1 MNLSLKWLSQLVDI
15 QGLSEDDIIARMLS
29 AGLEVESVSHL
40 GEGTNL
46 IVGEVIE
53 CYDHPDSDH
62 LHITKVNIGKEVLD
76 IVCGAPNCRKGLKVI
91 CAQVGA
97 KLKDGEIKPGKI
109 RGVESNGMLCSLLE
123 LGIEKEMLPEDSAS
137 HFGIEELGP
146 EFEVGETDILN
157 KLGYEDTILDVSIY
171 ANRPDCLGMFAM
183 AKEMAAILDR
193 KCTLPEFAGK
203 SDCGQPTSFKV
214 TSKTAN
220 CPHFLAKVINHVE
233 IGPSPKWMQS
243 YLLANGIKSI
253 NNLVDISNIVM
264 LETGQPLHFYDL
276 RSNPNREITVVDD
289 YEGQYEALD
298 GNQYAIEKGDIMITT
313 GGKNAG
319 IAGIMGGENTK
330 ILEDTTGLII
340 ECALFDHAQ
349 IRRTANRI
357 GLQTEAA
364 GRFSKG
370 LEPLAQNK
378 AMDRAVDLLLQYANA
393 SELEA
398 TVECGKADYVP
409 YEVVETVEHLN
420 GVIGKTYTVEEVVEV
435 LRRFDF
441 NPRVEGDKIISTIPS
456 YRSMDIHIPEDI
468 DEEVVR
474 ISGFDD
480 LEATLPKMPATIG
493 RLTKRQ
499 QTRRYIRETLKNA
512 GLNETVTYT
521 LIGENYHNDEMLPI
535 GENIELCSPL
545 SDAHKYIRA
554 SLMNSMVEA
563 LQYNLKHNNVNINLF
578 ELSMLYAKNQEPQE
592 HLGILLN
599 GDLSE
604 SKVLHTCV
612 KNNFYVIKGLTLE
625 ILSLLGFEIGRI
637 TVEENTLDT
646 KHFHPY
652 QSCVLKMNK
661 EVIAILGK
669 LHPAFSK
676 ANKLGD
682 TYYCEMNLEPLIA
695 NNGAKIKTGVVNKY
709 PSISRDISLVV
720 KDEVKAAD
728 LLKLVKKAGG
738 PLVKSV
744 QVFDVYNGGNIEK
757 GYKSISISI
766 DYESKEKTLKVEDI
780 LPIHQ
785 KVLDT
790 LNKEYNANLR
800 A

>member
-1 MNLSLKWLSQLVDI
+1 MNLSVKWLSQLVDLK
-15 QGLSEDDIIARMLS
+15 GLSTDDIIAKMLS
-29 AGLEVESVSHL
+29 AGLEVESIEHL
-40 GEGTNL
+40 GQGTNL

-91 CAQVGA
+91 VAQVGA
-97 KLKDGEIKPGKI
+97 QLIGGEIKPGKI

-123 LGIEKEMLPEDSAS
+123 LGIEKEMLPENSAS
-137 HFGIEELGP
+137 HFGIEELGD
-146 EFEVGETDILN
+146 EFTVGETDILD
-157 KLGYEDTILDVSIY
+157 KLGYEDDILDVSIY

-183 AKEMAAILDR
+183 AKEMSAILNR
-193 KCTLPEFAGK
+193 PCTLPEFVNASKQGE
-203 SDCGQPTSFKV
+203 PTKFVVS
-214 TSKTAN
+214 SKTPN
-220 CPHFLAKVINHVE
+220 CPHFMAKVIKHVTIKE
-233 IGPSPKWMQS
+233 SPKWIQR
-243 YLLANGIKSI
+243 YLLANGIKTI

-276 RSNPNREITVVDD
+276 RSNPNQEITVVDD
-289 YEGQYEALD
+289 YEGKYVALD
-298 GNQYAIEKGDIMITT
+298 GNEYPIEKGDIMITSN
-313 GGKNAG
+313 GENAG

-330 ILEDTTGLII
+330 IEADTTGLII
-340 ECALFDHAQ
+340 ECALFDNAQ

-364 GRFSKG
+364 SRFSKG
-370 LEPLAQNK
+370 LEPLAQIK
-378 AMDRAVDLLLQYANA
+378 AMDRAVDLLIQYADA
-393 SELEA
+393 SGIEA
-398 TVECGKADYVP
+398 TAETGESNYVP

-420 GVIGKTYTVEEVVEV
+420 GVIGKQYTTEEVVDV

-456 YRSMDIHIPEDI
+456 YRSMDIKIPEDI

-493 RLTKRQ
+493 RLSKRQ
-499 QTRRYIRETLKNA
+499 QTRRYVRELLKNV

-521 LIGENYHNDEMLPI
+521 LINEDYHNNEMMPI
-535 GENIELCSPL
+535 GENIQLCSPL
-545 SDAHKYIRA
+545 SDARKYIRA
-554 SLMNSMVEA
+554 SLMNSMLEC
-563 LQYNLKHNNVNINLF
+563 LDYNLKHNNTDINLF
-578 ELSMLYAKNQEPQE
+578 ELSMLYAKDVEPQE
-592 HLGILLN
+592 HLAILLN
-599 GDLSE
+599 GNLSE
-604 SKVLHTCV
+604 SKILHNKVACD
-612 KNNFYVIKGLTLE
+612 FYVLKGLVLE
-625 ILSLLGFEIGRI
+625 LLSQLGFEMGRI
-637 TVEENTLDT
+637 SVEVNDLDT

-669 LHPAFSK
+669 VHPSILK
-676 ANKLGD
+676 ANKLSD
-682 TYYCEMNLEPLIA
+682 TYYCELSLEPIVA
-695 NNGAKIKTGVVNKY
+695 AKGNKIKAGVVNKY

-720 KDEVKAAD
+720 KDEVNAAD
-728 LLKLVKKAGG
+728 MLKIAKKAGG
-738 PLVKSV
+738 ALVKSV
-744 QVFDVYNGGNIEK
+744 QVFDIYKGEHIEK

-766 DYESKEKTLKVEDI
+766 DYESKDKTLKVEDI
-780 LPIHQ
+780 LPVHE
-785 KVLDT
+785 KVLAA
-790 LNKEYNANLR
+790 LNKEYEANLR